1 MLIKNG
7 YSGIISFG
15 IIIKIDTQEAKND
28 LEIIVENGYNESMQS
43 K

>member
-15 IIIKIDTQEAKND
+15 IITKIDKQEAKND
-28 LEIIVENGYNESMQS
+28 LEIIVENGYNKSMQN